1 MEKLIES
8 LLEDFKNAFESENF
22 EIEKNKLLDEYEIEK
37 DMLLKQIKKYGEE
50 KGIVAV
56 SEEAGYEDLH

>member
-50 KGIVAV
+50 K
-56 SEEAGYEDLH
+56 DLN

>member
-22 EIEKNKLLDEYEIEK
+22 EIEKINFWMNMK
-37 DMLLKQIKKYGEE
+37 
-50 KGIVAV
+50 
-56 SEEAGYEDLH
+56 